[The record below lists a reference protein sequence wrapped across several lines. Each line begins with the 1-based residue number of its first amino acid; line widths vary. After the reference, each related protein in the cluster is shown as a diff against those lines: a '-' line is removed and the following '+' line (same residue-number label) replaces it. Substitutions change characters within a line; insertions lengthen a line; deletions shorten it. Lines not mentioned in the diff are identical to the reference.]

1 MTKNRDEYIPALKY
15 RLLTCLYD
23 PLLHWILRES
33 KFKHGLVE
41 QACIESGHRVLDLG
55 CGTGTLAL
63 LIKRTQQE
71 AEVVGLD
78 GDPKVLEI
86 AKAKVDR
93 SGQEITMDYGMAFE
107 LPYPDD
113 SFDRVLSSLL
123 FHHLT
128 RENKVRTLTEVFR
141 VLRPGGQLH
150 VADWGT
156 PSNIS
161 MRIAFLS
168 VQMLDG
174 FKTTA
179 DNVNGLLPELFSSA
193 GFEVGQESAQYM
205 TISGTLSL
213 YSAVKPRR
221 RVTAGA
227 ATNSS
232 PGLSFLSSRSN

>member
-15 RLLTCLYD
+15 RLLTSLYD
-23 PLLHWILRES
+23 PLLYWVLRES
-33 KFKHGLVE
+33 KFKRCLVE
-41 QACIESGHRVLDLG
+41 QAGIESGHRVLDLG

-86 AKAKVDR
+86 AKAKVAR
-93 SGQEITMDYGMAFE
+93 SGQEITMDYGMAYE

-128 RENKVRTLTEVFR
+128 RENKVRTLSDVFR

-179 DNVNGLLPELFSSA
+179 DNVNGLLSELLSSA
-193 GFEVGQESAQYM
+193 GLE
-205 TISGTLSL
+205 
-213 YSAVKPRR
+213 KPK
-221 RVTAGA
+221 
-227 ATNSS
+227 
-232 PGLSFLSSRSN
+232 SRLNT

>member
-15 RLLTCLYD
+15 RLLTSLYD
-23 PLLHWILRES
+23 PLLYWVLRES
-33 KFKHGLVE
+33 KFKHCLVE
-41 QACIESGHRVLDLG
+41 QAGIESGHRVLDLG

-63 LIKRTQQE
+63 MIKRTQQE

-86 AKAKVDR
+86 AKAKVAR
-93 SGQEITMDYGMAFE
+93 SGQEITMDYGMAYE

-123 FHHLT
+123 FHHLS
-128 RENKVRTLTEVFR
+128 RENKVNTLTEVFR

-150 VADWGT
+150 VADWGA

-179 DNVNGLLPELFSSA
+179 DNVKGLLPEMFSSA
-193 GFEVGQESAQYM
+193 GFEEAQESAQYM

-213 YSAVKPRR
+213 YRARKPR
-221 RVTAGA
+221 
-227 ATNSS
+227 
-232 PGLSFLSSRSN
+232 